1 MFLEDKVP
9 RRKERWRF
17 DKTWTE
23 HDGLLDSISKGWNEL
38 GEGNNADFVTN
49 LLITVMK
56 LLDGEKNPLYEKKRI
71 NELQRAWEE
80 GQTNDSR
87 TQEEIVDVTKKLQEV
102 YKDEEE

>member
-1 MFLEDKVP
+1 M
-9 RRKERWRF
+9 
-17 DKTWTE
+17 
-23 HDGLLDSISKGWNEL
+23 N
-38 GEGNNADFVTN
+38 
-49 LLITVMK
+49 

-71 NELQRAWEE
+71 NELQKALEE